1 MQRIPDDSPIFT
13 AEAKAVDLAL
23 DFISTCD
30 DNNKIIIFSD
40 LFSVLK
46 AMNHT
51 SSKNPQIQKLLEK
64 CHKLLAYKEIVLCW
78 IANHIGIQGNEM
90 VDKQAKTSLSLE
102 PTSFKI
108 TFSNF
113 KPSIN
118 KYILEE
124 WQTSW
129 NNSIENR
136 LFEINQLLVN
146 IIQLF
151 NPLEKKK
158 LFWLD
163 SD

>member
-1 MQRIPDDSPIFT
+1 
-13 AEAKAVDLAL
+13 
-23 DFISTCD
+23 
-30 DNNKIIIFSD
+30 
-40 LFSVLK
+40 
-46 AMNHT
+46 
-51 SSKNPQIQKLLEK
+51 
-64 CHKLLAYKEIVLCW
+64 
-78 IANHIGIQGNEM
+78 M
-90 VDKQAKTSLSLE
+90 VDKQAKTSLSLV

-108 TFSNF
+108 TFSYF

-129 NNSIENR
+129 NNIIENR
-136 LFEINQLLVN
+136 LLEINQLLVN